1 MVLEYS
7 SNHKSHHHHHHR
19 DSMKEF
25 QVSYVTEELMQVFEH
40 ADLRRKKS
48 EKMGRREAAKEKKDV
63 DKEAEDFI
71 KFEHSKFSNT
81 TDMWRLNSH
90 YGSMARQDALTHL
103 FCFSS
108 LSFIVLAK
116 VI

>member
-48 EKMGRREAAKEKKDV
+48 EKMGRREAAKEKKVV
-63 DKEAEDFI
+63 DKEAR
-71 KFEHSKFSNT
+71 SS
-81 TDMWRLNSH
+81 
-90 YGSMARQDALTHL
+90 
-103 FCFSS
+103 SS
-108 LSFIVLAK
+108 LSIATSKFCK
-116 VI
+116 WMT